1 MADAGLPQRLREEL
15 EAGRAFV
22 ALLEQERAE
31 LATPAPER
39 LAAIAERKIA
49 LAGELSR
56 LARERGAPP
65 FPDDA
70 GRGVLD
76 ELVACA
82 RRARELMHA
91 NAALLDLRLRA
102 VGEALAVLLQ
112 PGSGPA
118 EVYAPD
124 GRWRPAPVRSPRAK
138 A

>member
-1 MADAGLPQRLREEL
+1 MPRGLREEL
-15 EAGRAFV
+15 EVGRAFV
-22 ALLEQERAE
+22 ALLEQERGE
-31 LATPAPER
+31 LLAPAPER

-49 LAGELSR
+49 LAQELSR

-65 FPDDA
+65 FAAGA

-82 RRARELMHA
+82 RRARELMRA

-112 PGSGPA
+112 PGNGPA
-118 EVYAPD
+118 EVYASD
-124 GRWRPAPVRSPRAK
+124 GRWRAAPVRSPRAK